1 MVMMTEKKIALS
13 TSTAPVRIQP
23 SLSLSLARAS
33 RRQPWR
39 VMGDLAEDIFHHDD
53 GAVDDDAEID
63 RTDRQQVRGLA
74 PHHRDHHR
82 KQQRHRNCGSDDQR
96 AAEVA
101 EKHPLDQKDERYSE
115 QQIMQNGL
123 HRDRNEIAA
132 VIEWHDLDAG
142 RQRSVGVDTLHRSAY
157 ALDHV
162 HGAFEFLHQ
171 DDAGNDV
178 GPVVTAGETEPGR
191 VADLDL
197 GYVGHQYRHAAL
209 LGQYD
214 IADVVHRGDDADAAD
229 IDRLFADR
237 DGAAADIGIAR
248 RNRGHDL
255 RQRQPI
261 GHHAVEI
268 DLGLELL
275 GLSAEHG
282 DVGDTGHDAQLAFD
296 HPVLQRLELHDVHAR
311 RPGKLVAKD
320 FADASGGRD
329 HRQDAGRQNRILQ
342 PVDGLLTNEMIVA
355 AVFELQTDKAQSVD
369 GVGADELQ
377 AGRAGD
383 RDLDRNRDVALDF
396 LRRLACLLGDDL
408 DDRRRRIGIGLD
420 VQGQES
426 NAADTEKGR
435 ERDHHQEPPREAECD
450 QTTQHR

>member
-1 MVMMTEKKIALS
+1 MGDMTED
-13 TSTAPVRIQP
+13 VF
-23 SLSLSLARAS
+23 
-33 RRQPWR
+33 
-39 VMGDLAEDIFHHDD
+39 DHDHGAVNDDTEID
-53 GAVDDDAEID
+53 GAN
-63 RTDRQQVRGLA
+63 RQQVRRLA

-82 KQQRHRNCGSDDQR
+82 KQQRHRNSRRDDQR
-96 AAEVA
+96 AAQVA
-101 EKHPLDQKDERYSE
+101 EKDPLDQEDQRNAEQEIVQHRLYSD
-115 QQIMQNGL
+115 
-123 HRDRNEIAA
+123 RDQIAA
-132 VIEWHDLDAG
+132 VVERHDLDAG
-142 RQRSVGVDTLHRSAY
+142 RQRPVGIDPFDRRSY
-157 ALDHV
+157 PLDHI
-162 HGAFEFLHQ
+162 HGAFKLLHQ
-171 DDAGNDV
+171 NDAGNDV
-178 GPVVTAGETEPGR
+178 GPVVTAGETEAGR

-214 IADVVHRGDDADAAD
+214 IADVVHRGDGADAAD

-237 DGAAADIGIAR
+237 DGAAADIGIAC

-255 RQRQPI
+255 RQRQPV

-311 RPGKLVAKD
+311 RPGKFVAKD

-355 AVFELQTDKAQSVD
+355 AIFELQTDKAQSVD

-396 LRRLACLLGDDL
+396 LGGLALLLGDDL

-426 NAADTEKGR
+426 NAADHDKGQ
-435 ERDHHQEPPREAECD
+435 ERDHHQKPPREAECN
-450 QTTQHR
+450 QTTQHRDPISPGH